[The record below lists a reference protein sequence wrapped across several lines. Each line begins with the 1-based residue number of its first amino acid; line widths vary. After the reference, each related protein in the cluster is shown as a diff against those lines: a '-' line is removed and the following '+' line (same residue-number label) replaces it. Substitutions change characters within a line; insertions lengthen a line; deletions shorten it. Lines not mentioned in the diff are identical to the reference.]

1 MPNVRRPVLRSIA
14 PDATP
19 AEVAAIVAAIAW
31 CTTPRPGTFEA
42 ADTLHEWV
50 RTSRL
55 RAHRSGLRRGP
66 WRLSGRMPRRS
77 RA

>member
-1 MPNVRRPVLRSIA
+1 MSAPRPVLRAISPEA
-14 PDATP
+14 SPE
-19 AEVAAIVAAIAW
+19 EVTAILAAITA
-31 CTTPRPGTFEA
+31 CLPRRPAPSSGD
-42 ADTLHEWV
+42 DTLHEWV

>member
-1 MPNVRRPVLRSIA
+1 MPVARPVLRAISPEA
-14 PDATP
+14 SPED
-19 AEVAAIVAAIAW
+19 VAAILTALEV
-31 CTTPRPGTFEA
+31 CTRPGGRTA
-42 ADTLHEWV
+42 GDDTIHEWV

>member
-1 MPNVRRPVLRSIA
+1 MPAPGPVLRAISPEA
-14 PDATP
+14 SPE
-19 AEVAAIVAAIAW
+19 EVAAILAALEV
-31 CTTPRPGTFEA
+31 CTRPGGSATA
-42 ADTLHEWV
+42 DDTLHEWV